1 MRLILSVLFM
11 LAVPAAFGFS
21 CKVTCP
27 PGYNGIC
34 VGDPKEGCNCSCEKG
49 SKNAKLRI
57 LEMLKATGASQD
69 FQDKVGRRLAN
80 AEEFREETLI
90 DEKTGKQFSIML
102 NKQEGKVEF
111 PTIPRGT

>member
-1 MRLILSVLFM
+1 MRLMLAVLLI

-27 PGYNGIC
+27 QGYNGVC

-57 LEMLKATGASQD
+57 LEMLKAAGASQD
-69 FQDKVGRRLAN
+69 FRTEIGQRLAN
-80 AEEFREETLI
+80 LGEFEELQPLT
-90 DEKTGKQFSIML
+90 DGKTGKQFSIML
-102 NKQEGKVEF
+102 SKPQ
-111 PTIPRGT
+111 